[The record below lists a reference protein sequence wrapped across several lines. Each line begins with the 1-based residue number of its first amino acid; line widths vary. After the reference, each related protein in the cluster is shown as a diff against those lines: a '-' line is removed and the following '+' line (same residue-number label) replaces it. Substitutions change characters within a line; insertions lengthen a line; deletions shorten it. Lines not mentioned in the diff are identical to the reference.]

1 MSGLFKTQNQQQYYL
16 GLQVQTAVSTLP
28 IPIVWGAN
36 KIAPNL
42 VWYAN
47 FRVNTN
53 NANGGGK
60 GGLFGSGGNGPVYTA
75 DIILAVCEGPVTG
88 VNEIWKDQSI
98 YTLSGGD
105 AIGLAMQLGTTPQTP
120 WSYLV
125 STYGYPQDLAYQ
137 GTAYFYAPS
146 YPLTS
151 SATVDDHWFEI
162 YGLRYGTGYGQRI
175 YTECGIE
182 LLNTTVF
189 TPLGTPYSP
198 PPATGY
204 FDADPSLVISDFLT
218 NAQFGVGFP
227 EASIDQTT
235 LLTQGGGN
243 DASVQTYCRALGI
256 AFSPALTSQEQ
267 ASSIL
272 ARWLQLLNVAAVW
285 SNGTLRFIP
294 YGDTAVTGNGITYQP
309 SVTPIYNLG
318 DDDYIVEDGEDPLQV
333 SVSDLYEAYNV
344 WRLEYSNRN
353 NPFNTQLPPQQYALT
368 PCEVRDQNAIELV
381 AEATGTNGIRLAPTV
396 TAHEICDEGVAAIC
410 GQLMLQRAVYIRNT
424 YKFRLSWEYCLLDP
438 MDLVTV
444 TDAVLGLANAAIR
457 ITEIEEDE
465 NGYLEITAEE
475 FPQGVATATLY
486 PTATGSGNVVNRN
499 AGVGS
504 VNQPIIFEPTDELG
518 GGLQIW
524 AAISNSNPL
533 YGGCN
538 ILVSTSAS
546 GNFSWIGTL
555 SGNSNMGV
563 STADLPAVAVNP
575 VAVTIDGLGTL
586 AVNLAE
592 SNGSLAAASQTDIT
606 TLDNPC
612 YVGGEIICFGSST
625 LTAANNYNLT
635 GLARGVYGSESAIVD
650 HPSGTAFARL
660 DNVFKYPFGQGV
672 IGQTLYFKFQS
683 FNAWGGGVQSLADC
697 AAYPYTVTGSALL
710 SPLPD
715 VSDVYSN
722 YQSGFQYIYWDQVTD
737 FRSGI
742 VYEIRQGASWNGGL
756 FMRTQAH
763 PPFIAPGS
771 GTYWIAARCQP
782 VAGGPIVYSETPVS
796 IEITGNQLALTYAQG
811 FDEFATGFSGSLDY
825 GLNGGATVSA
835 SLSLNTTAAANPATV
850 ALGTAA
856 STTGAACAISN
867 VDAPPGAT
875 IVVLVNEGSGPTP
888 GGTGAVADGINSG
901 NYQLASS
908 VPFNGDWIGC
918 VFYFANS
925 AALSNA
931 TITYTKKITG
941 NFVAMSAFYVTGLA
955 AGSVLDAAVT
965 ATATGNSNAA
975 SVTSGLPSAPYELI
989 LGAAFFA
996 AGASVT
1002 FTQVSGFTAPV
1013 GVSQIAGSEGV
1024 GCGILID
1031 AAQVAETYAPTFS
1044 IVEPWGAIV
1053 VGFKASMNQVS
1064 LLSLP
1069 SLVGYGFAIA
1079 DSTSPS
1085 LIPSGASIQSIDW
1098 YGSADDG
1105 PLELTVA
1112 DTLATV
1118 DYGSVASSATT
1129 EIDDGAITDLVATVT
1144 LNANVGGAGPAAGD
1158 TIALAG
1164 VPLNVP
1170 LYYEPPNTHAMTS
1183 GYLAN
1188 AAVNVNAAFS
1198 GTLFNANFLG
1208 LGDFL
1213 DDPDFLGA
1221 GETSYVD
1228 GWVEIATAA
1237 NVPPKPAPQ
1246 WGAWQQFTPGV
1257 FPATAW
1263 KLRIGLQSSSPA
1275 AVPTCSAFSFSGQF
1289 PTRTDN
1295 YVNQAVP
1302 AAGLTIV
1309 FTPDGSVTAQPFN
1322 SGVAGNPLPRVQV
1335 DWQATVGDTYQ
1346 ITGLSLSQLTITF
1359 FNGGSAV
1366 ARTAT
1371 VVVQGA

>member
-1 MSGLFKTQNQQQYYL
+1 MSGIFKTQNQTQYYL

-42 VWYAN
+42 IWYAN
-47 FRVNTN
+47 FQVNTN

-60 GGLFGSGGNGPVYTA
+60 GGLLGNGGNGPVYTA
-75 DIILAVCEGPVTG
+75 DIILAACEGPVTG

-105 AIGLAMQLGTTPQTP
+105 AIGLGMFLGTTPQAP

-137 GTAYFYAPS
+137 GTAYFYAPA

-151 SATVDDHWFEI
+151 SATVDDHNFEI
-162 YGLRYGTGYGQRI
+162 LGFRYGTGYGQRL
-175 YTECGIE
+175 YTQSGVE

-204 FDADPSLVISDFLT
+204 FDADPSLVIWDFLT
-218 NAQFGVGFP
+218 NAQYGVGFP

-243 DASVQTYCRALGI
+243 DASVQTYCRAIGL

-285 SNGTLRFIP
+285 SNGLLRFIP

-309 SVTPIYNLG
+309 NVTPIYNLA
-318 DDDYIVEDGEDPLQV
+318 DDDFMAEDGQDPLQV

-353 NPFNTQLPPQQYALT
+353 NPFNTQLPPQQYAVT

-381 AEATGTNGIRLAPTV
+381 AEVTGTNGIRLAPTV
-396 TAHEICDEGVAAIC
+396 AAHEICDEGVAAIC

-444 TDAVLGLANAAIR
+444 TDTILGLSNTPIR

-475 FPQGVATATLY
+475 FPQGVATAVLY
-486 PTATGSGNVVNRN
+486 PTATGSGNTINRN
-499 AGVGS
+499 VGIGS
-504 VNQPIIFEPTDELG
+504 VNAPIVFEPTDELG

-524 AAISNSNPL
+524 AAVSNSNPL

-546 GNFSWIGTL
+546 GNFSWVGTL
-555 SGNSNMGV
+555 NGNSNMGAT
-563 STADLPAVAVNP
+563 TADFPAVAENP
-575 VAVTIDGLGTL
+575 VGTTLDGLNTL

-592 SNGSLAAASQTDIT
+592 SNGALAAASENDIT

-612 YVGGEIICFGSST
+612 YVGGGEIICFGASS
-625 LTAANNYNLT
+625 LTSTSNYDLT
-635 GLARGVYGSESAIVD
+635 SLARGVYGSETAIAD
-650 HPSGTAFARL
+650 HPAGTAFARL

-710 SPLPD
+710 SPLPN
-715 VSDVYSN
+715 VTDVYSN
-722 YQSGFQYIYWDQVTD
+722 YQSGFQYIYWDQVSD

-742 VYEIRQGASWNGGL
+742 SYEIRQGASWNGGL

-763 PPFIAPGS
+763 PPFIAPGN

-782 VAGGPIVYSETPVS
+782 VAGGPIVYSETPVFIVVS
-796 IEITGNQLALTYAQG
+796 GNQLALTYAQG
-811 FDEFATGFSGSLDY
+811 FDEFATGFAGSLDY
-825 GLNGGATVSA
+825 GLVGGATVLATLDLATKAAAASA
-835 SLSLNTTAAANPATV
+835 SGNQV
-850 ALGTAA
+850 AL
-856 STTGAACAISN
+856 
-867 VDAPPGAT
+867 V
-875 IVVLVNEGSGPTP
+875 
-888 GGTGAVADGINSG
+888 
-901 NYQLASS
+901 
-908 VPFNGDWIGC
+908 
-918 VFYFANS
+918 
-925 AALSNA
+925 
-931 TITYTKKITG
+931 
-941 NFVAMSAFYVTGLA
+941 
-955 AGSVLDAAVT
+955 
-965 ATATGNSNAA
+965 
-975 SVTSGLPSAPYELI
+975 
-989 LGAAFFA
+989 
-996 AGASVT
+996 
-1002 FTQVSGFTAPV
+1002 
-1013 GVSQIAGSEGV
+1013 
-1024 GCGILID
+1024 
-1031 AAQVAETYAPTFS
+1031 
-1044 IVEPWGAIV
+1044 
-1053 VGFKASMNQVS
+1053 
-1064 LLSLP
+1064 SLP
-1069 SLVGYGFAIA
+1069 SLVTYGFEISDTTTPAAIPA
-1079 DSTSPS
+1079 
-1085 LIPSGASIQSIDW
+1085 GATVQSIDF
-1098 YGSADDG
+1098 YNSANYG
-1105 PLELTVA
+1105 PLELTNQM
-1112 DTLATV
+1112 TLATA
-1118 DYGSVASSATT
+1118 DYGSIASGVTT
-1129 EIDDGAITDLVATVT
+1129 GVDDGAITDAVATVA
-1144 LNANVGGAGPAAGD
+1144 LSVNLAGGGVAAGD
-1158 TIALAG
+1158 AIALAG
-1164 VPLNVP
+1164 VPFDLP
-1170 LYYEPPNTHAMTS
+1170 LYYEPPNAHAMTS

-1188 AAVNVNAAFS
+1188 AAVNANAAFS

-1208 LGDFL
+1208 IGDFL

-1237 NVPPKPAPQ
+1237 NVPPKPVPQ

-1309 FTPDGSVTAQPFN
+1309 FTPDGSGTAQPFN

-1335 DWQATVGDTYQ
+1335 DWQASAGDTYQ
-1346 ITGLSLSQLTITF
+1346 ITGLSLAQLTITF
-1359 FNGGSAV
+1359 FNGGAAV